1 MLDTTDR
8 DGRAARGHREEP
20 AASFTEAI
28 DRRTGCIRARG
39 CLDGRAADMLTGAVE
54 ALWRSG
60 SGRVVLDLG
69 GVHAVDDAG
78 LDAIRTLQQQV
89 AAQGGCLTLLDP
101 PDMVG

>member
-8 DGRAARGHREEP
+8 DGRGARGHREE
-20 AASFTEAI
+20 AGASFTEAV

-39 CLDGRAADMLTGAVE
+39 RLDGRAADMLTGTVE
-54 ALWRSG
+54 VLRQSG

-78 LDAIRTLQQQV
+78 LEAIRTLQQQV
-89 AAQGGCLTLLDP
+89 AAQGGRLTLLDP
-101 PDMVG
+101 PAAVG